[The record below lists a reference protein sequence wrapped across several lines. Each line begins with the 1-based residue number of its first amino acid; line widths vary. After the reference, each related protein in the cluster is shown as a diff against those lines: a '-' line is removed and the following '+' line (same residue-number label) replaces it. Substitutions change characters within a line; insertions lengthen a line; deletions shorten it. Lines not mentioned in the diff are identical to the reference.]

1 MPGRTTCCGTT
12 ARGLRLLP
20 TPGKGRFA
28 LPVQQPRSTGLG
40 RSSGDYHSFTYGP
53 LHIVALPERYIDLT
67 AGSYFQRWLDADLR
81 QAAADPTI
89 KWRITFGHR
98 PFFSTGRPAS
108 RRGSFVRRVGPAG
121 TGEISRRHRVQR
133 HEHVYERTPPML
145 GGTLRRKN
153 SARWTQGIGTAYVVT
168 RGGGAP
174 IYDDFG
180 PAQPWDAVRRKRHE
194 HVRVDL
200 DEHGR
205 TLRLTAIADDH
216 GDVPFDQSSLWRVL
230 VSGHVSARTAS
241 HRPCTTRPEV
251 NSRRQFW

>member
-133 HEHVYERTPPML
+133 ARARIRADPADAGWDSTTQEQREMDA
-145 GGTLRRKN
+145 GA
-153 SARWTQGIGTAYVVT
+153 SARHMWLLVAV
-168 RGGGAP
+168 
-174 IYDDFG
+174 
-180 PAQPWDAVRRKRHE
+180 VRRYTTTS
-194 HVRVDL
+194 VRRSP
-200 DEHGR
+200 GTR
-205 TLRLTAIADDH
+205 SA
-216 GDVPFDQSSLWRVL
+216 G
-230 VSGHVSARTAS
+230 SGTSTSAWTSTSTDARS
-241 HRPCTTRPEV
+241 G
-251 NSRRQFW
+251 